1 MAEQQSN
8 KKEIKITPAGVALYP
23 KLNEPDTK
31 FKAEGQ
37 YSVKLRLSA
46 EDAQELIE
54 EIDSLADAAF
64 EEALAEAKN
73 EREKKKIKRA
83 DPAYSAEEDED
94 GNETGNFLFNFKMAA
109 SGVSKKT
116 GKEWT
121 RTCPVFDAKRKPI
134 DLKTVQ
140 IGGGSVV
147 KVAYVLSPFST
158 AIGVGV
164 SLRLEAVQ
172 VLELHEWGNKDAS
185 AFGFGDEEG
194 FEVEEEN
201 TGSVFNEG
209 DDGEEKDGDF

>member
-8 KKEIKITPAGVALYP
+8 KKEIKITPAGIALYP

-54 EIDSLADAAF
+54 EIDSLADEAF
-64 EEALAEAKN
+64 DEALAEAKN

-94 GNETGNFLFNFKMAA
+94 GKETGNFLFNFKMAA

-134 DLKTVQ
+134 DLKNIQ
-140 IGGGSVV
+140 IGSGSVV
-147 KVAYVLSPFST
+147 KVAYFLSPFST

-172 VLELHEWGNKDAS
+172 VLERREWGSKDAS

-194 FEVEEEN
+194 FEAEEEN

>member
-8 KKEIKITPAGVALYP
+8 KKEIKIAPAGVALYP
-23 KLNEPDTK
+23 KFNEPDTK

-46 EDAQELIE
+46 EDAQELID
-54 EIDSLADAAF
+54 EIDSLADEAF
-64 EEALAEAKN
+64 ETALSEAKN

-94 GNETGNFLFNFKMAA
+94 GKETGNFLFNFKMTA

-134 DLKTVQ
+134 DLKNIL
-140 IGGGSVV
+140 IGSGSVV

-172 VLELHEWGNKDAS
+172 VLELREWGNRDAS

-194 FEVEEEN
+194 FEAEEN

>member
-46 EDAQELIE
+46 EDAQELID

-94 GNETGNFLFNFKMAA
+94 GKETGNFLFNFKMAA

-140 IGGGSVV
+140 IGSGSVV

-172 VLELHEWGNKDAS
+172 VLERREWGSRDAS

-194 FEVEEEN
+194 FEAEEN

-209 DDGEEKDGDF
+209 DGDEEKDGDF